1 MTLWLL
7 FAGLL
12 VLASVFLIYPFV
24 KRGDSAE
31 GEVLQA
37 NIQIFRDQQH
47 QLDAQLEK
55 KQINQT
61 QYQQLLAEA
70 KQLLLNN
77 TSEEATPAPI
87 PSEQNQAKRLLP
99 ILILLVPFFCFAVY
113 DSIGASADQRII
125 QLIQQAS
132 ESSDKVQAAEL
143 QTELYTAIEKRS
155 QQRPDNIYYWILLAK
170 RAIQQNDLAGAK
182 YNYSQAIKL
191 SPDDGYLL
199 GQYAEIL
206 FMLANSQFTDEVLQA
221 LDKAFAIDS
230 SNPTVLGLK
239 GIQSF
244 ESQQWQ
250 LAITYWQEAQR
261 QMDQN
266 SATANALKAGIT
278 RAQKRLGIQ
287 PDQSLVSPQ
296 VEIAVSID
304 QSIAFNPEQSVFV
317 ALVASSGTPM
327 PLAARKLRAGDLPIT
342 ITLSNADAVM
352 AGYNLSSTSEVKA
365 VARLSQSGSATPEV
379 GDWEYSINKVNL
391 ASLKQPLSLKI
402 SRQIRSKSAQK

>member
-1 MTLWLL
+1 MMLWLL
-7 FAGLL
+7 IAGLL
-12 VLASVFLIYPFV
+12 VLASIFLIIPFV
-24 KRGDSAE
+24 KAEHSAE

-37 NIQIFRDQQH
+37 NVQIFRDQQH
-47 QLDAQLEK
+47 QLDAQLEQ
-55 KQINQT
+55 KQISQV

-70 KQLLLNN
+70 KQLLLSN
-77 TSEEATPAPI
+77 TGEQTAEQATSSERR
-87 PSEQNQAKRLLP
+87 QAKGLLP
-99 ILILLVPFFCFAVY
+99 VLIIMVPCFCFAVY
-113 DSIGASADQRII
+113 HSIGASADQRII

-132 ESSDKVQAAEL
+132 ESSDKLQVVEL
-143 QTELYTAIEKRS
+143 QTKLYKAIEKRA

-206 FMLANSQFTDEVLQA
+206 FMLANSQFTDEVLLA

-244 ESQQWQ
+244 ENQQWQ

-261 QMDQN
+261 QMDQT
-266 SATANALKAGIT
+266 SATANALKAGIA

-287 PDQSLVSPQ
+287 PDQAVVSPQ

-317 ALVASSGTPM
+317 ALVATSGAPM

-352 AGYNLSSTSEVKA
+352 AGYNLSSASEVKA

-379 GDWEYSINKVNL
+379 GDWEDSVNPINLSTDNRSI
-391 ASLKQPLSLKI
+391 SLQI
-402 SRQIRSKSAQK
+402 SRQIVTD

>member
-1 MTLWLL
+1 MMLWLL
-7 FAGLL
+7 IAGLL
-12 VLASVFLIYPFV
+12 VLASIFLIYPFV
-24 KRGDSAE
+24 KADHSAE

-37 NIQIFRDQQH
+37 NIQIFRDQQY
-47 QLDAQLEK
+47 QLDAQLEQ
-55 KQINQT
+55 KQISQA

-70 KQLLLNN
+70 KQLLLSN
-77 TSEEATPAPI
+77 TGEQTTEKPVSSERR
-87 PSEQNQAKRLLP
+87 QAKGLLP
-99 ILILLVPFFCFAVY
+99 VLIILVPCFCFAVY
-113 DSIGASADQRII
+113 SSIGASADQRIL

-132 ESSDKVQAAEL
+132 VSSDITKAAEL
-143 QTELYTAIEKRS
+143 QTELYTAVEKRA

-182 YNYSQAIKL
+182 YNYAQAIKL

-206 FMLANSQFTDEVLQA
+206 FMLANSQFTDEVLIA

-266 SATANALKAGIT
+266 SATANALKAGIA

-287 PDQSLVSPQ
+287 PDQAVVSPQ

-317 ALVASSGTPM
+317 ALVATSGAPM

-352 AGYNLSSTSEVKA
+352 AGYNLSSASEVKA
-365 VARLSQSGSATPEV
+365 VARLSQSGSATPQT
-379 GDWEYSINKVNL
+379 GDWEDSVNPINLSAENISVSI
-391 ASLKQPLSLKI
+391 QI
-402 SRQIRSKSAQK
+402 SRQIVID

>member
-1 MTLWLL
+1 MMLWLL
-7 FAGLL
+7 IAGLL
-12 VLASVFLIYPFV
+12 VLASIFLIIPFV
-24 KRGDSAE
+24 KAEHSAE

-37 NIQIFRDQQH
+37 NVQIFRDQQH
-47 QLDAQLEK
+47 QLDAQLEQ
-55 KQINQT
+55 KQISQA

-70 KQLLLNN
+70 KQLLLSN
-77 TSEEATPAPI
+77 TGEQTTEQAT
-87 PSEQNQAKRLLP
+87 SLERRQAKGLLP
-99 ILILLVPFFCFAVY
+99 VLIILVPCFCFAVY
-113 DSIGASADQRII
+113 HSIGASADQRII

-132 ESSDKVQAAEL
+132 DSSDKLQVVEL
-143 QTELYTAIEKRS
+143 QTKLYKAIEKRA

-206 FMLANSQFTDEVLQA
+206 FMLANSQFTDEVLLA

-244 ESQQWQ
+244 ENQQWQ

-261 QMDQN
+261 QMDQT
-266 SATANALKAGIT
+266 SATANALKVGIA

-287 PDQSLVSPQ
+287 PDQAVVSPQ

-317 ALVASSGTPM
+317 ALVATSGAPM

-352 AGYNLSSTSEVKA
+352 AGYNLSSASKVKA

-379 GDWEYSINKVNL
+379 GDWEDSVNPINLSTDNRSI
-391 ASLKQPLSLKI
+391 SLQI
-402 SRQIRSKSAQK
+402 SRQIVID

>member
-1 MTLWLL
+1 MMLWLL
-7 FAGLL
+7 IAGLL
-12 VLASVFLIYPFV
+12 VLASIFLIYPFV
-24 KRGDSAE
+24 KAEHSAE
-31 GEVLQA
+31 GEVIQA
-37 NIQIFRDQQH
+37 NIQIFRDQQY
-47 QLDAQLEK
+47 QLDAQLEQ
-55 KQINQT
+55 KQISQA

-70 KQLLLNN
+70 KQLLLSN
-77 TSEEATPAPI
+77 TGEQTTEKPVSSERR
-87 PSEQNQAKRLLP
+87 QAKGLLP
-99 ILILLVPFFCFAVY
+99 VLIILVPCFCFAVY
-113 DSIGASADQRII
+113 SSIGASADQRIL

-132 ESSDKVQAAEL
+132 VSSDITKAAEL
-143 QTELYTAIEKRS
+143 QTELYTAVEKRA

-182 YNYSQAIKL
+182 YNYAQAIKL

-206 FMLANSQFTDEVLQA
+206 FMLANSQFTDEVLIA

-266 SATANALKAGIT
+266 SATANALKAGIA

-287 PDQSLVSPQ
+287 PDQAVVSPQ

-317 ALVASSGTPM
+317 ALVATSGAPM

-352 AGYNLSSTSEVKA
+352 AGYNLSSASEVKA
-365 VARLSQSGSATPEV
+365 VARLSQSGSATPQT
-379 GDWEYSINKVNL
+379 GDWEDSVNPINLSAENISVSI
-391 ASLKQPLSLKI
+391 QI
-402 SRQIRSKSAQK
+402 SRQIVID

>member
-1 MTLWLL
+1 MMLWLL
-7 FAGLL
+7 IAGLL
-12 VLASVFLIYPFV
+12 VLASIFLIYPFV
-24 KRGDSAE
+24 KAEHSAE

-37 NIQIFRDQQH
+37 NIQIFRDQQY
-47 QLDAQLEK
+47 QLDAQLEQ
-55 KQINQT
+55 KQISQA

-70 KQLLLNN
+70 KQLLLSN
-77 TSEEATPAPI
+77 TGEQTTEKPVSSERR
-87 PSEQNQAKRLLP
+87 QAKGLLP
-99 ILILLVPFFCFAVY
+99 VLIILVPCFCFAVY
-113 DSIGASADQRII
+113 SSIGASADQRIL

-132 ESSDKVQAAEL
+132 VSSDITKAAEL
-143 QTELYTAIEKRS
+143 QAELYTAVEKRA

-170 RAIQQNDLAGAK
+170 RAVQQNDLAGAK
-182 YNYSQAIKL
+182 YNYAQAIKL

-206 FMLANSQFTDEVLQA
+206 FMLANSQFTDEVLLA

-239 GIQSF
+239 GIHSF

-266 SATANALKAGIT
+266 SATANALKAGIA

-287 PDQSLVSPQ
+287 PDQAVVSPQ

-317 ALVASSGTPM
+317 ALVATSGAPM

-342 ITLSNADAVM
+342 ITLSNADAVI
-352 AGYNLSSTSEVKA
+352 AGYNLSSASEVKA
-365 VARLSQSGSATPEV
+365 VARLSQSGSATPQT
-379 GDWEYSINKVNL
+379 GDWEDSVNPINLSAENISVSI
-391 ASLKQPLSLKI
+391 QI
-402 SRQIRSKSAQK
+402 SRQIVID

>member
-7 FAGLL
+7 ISGLL
-12 VLASVFLIYPFV
+12 VLASMFLIYPFV
-24 KRGDSAE
+24 SKESLE
-31 GEVLQA
+31 QGEILQA
-37 NIQIFRDQQH
+37 NLQIFRDQQQ
-47 QLDAQLEK
+47 QLDKQLEQ
-55 KQINQT
+55 KQITKQ

-70 KQLLLNN
+70 KQLLLVN
-77 TSEEATPAPI
+77 TNDEGVQKPLS
-87 PSEQNQAKRLLP
+87 SKRRKIKVLLP
-99 ILILLVPFFCFAVY
+99 ILILLVPCFCFVVY
-113 DSIGASADQRII
+113 HSIGASADQKII
-125 QLIQQAS
+125 ELIQQAS
-132 ESSDKVQAAEL
+132 ESSNKVQVEKL
-143 QTELYTAIEKRS
+143 QTELYVAVEKRA

-170 RAIQQNDLAGAK
+170 RAIQQNDLTGAK

-206 FMLANSQFTDEVLQA
+206 FMLAKSQFTDEVLFA

-239 GIQSF
+239 GIQAF

-261 QMDQN
+261 QMDQT
-266 SATANALKAGIT
+266 SATVNALKAGIA

-287 PDQSLVSPQ
+287 PDQVAVSPQ

-304 QSIAFNPEQSVFV
+304 QSIEFNPQQSVFV
-317 ALVASSGTPM
+317 ALVATSGAPI
-327 PLAARKLRAGDLPIT
+327 PLAAKKLRAGDLPII

-352 AGYNLSSTSEVKA
+352 AGYNLSSASEVKA
-365 VARLSQSGSATPEV
+365 VARLSQSGSATPQV
-379 GDWEYSINKVNL
+379 GDWEDSMDSIDLSTEKRSV
-391 ASLKQPLSLKI
+391 SLQI
-402 SRQIRSKSAQK
+402 SRQIVTN

>member
-1 MTLWLL
+1 MMLWLL
-7 FAGLL
+7 IAGLL
-12 VLASVFLIYPFV
+12 VLASIFLIYPFV
-24 KRGDSAE
+24 KADHSAE

-37 NIQIFRDQQH
+37 NIQIFRDQQY
-47 QLDAQLEK
+47 QLDAQLEQ
-55 KQINQT
+55 KQISQA
-61 QYQQLLAEA
+61 QYQQLSAEA
-70 KQLLLNN
+70 KQLLLSN
-77 TSEEATPAPI
+77 TGEQTTEQPVSSERR
-87 PSEQNQAKRLLP
+87 QVKGLLP
-99 ILILLVPFFCFAVY
+99 VLIILVPCFCFAVY
-113 DSIGASADQRII
+113 SSIGASADQRIL

-132 ESSDKVQAAEL
+132 VSSDITKAAEL
-143 QTELYTAIEKRS
+143 QTELYTAVEKRA

-182 YNYSQAIKL
+182 YNYAQAIKL

-206 FMLANSQFTDEVLQA
+206 FMLANSQFTDEVLIA
-221 LDKAFAIDS
+221 LHKAFAIDS

-266 SATANALKAGIT
+266 SATANALKAGIA

-287 PDQSLVSPQ
+287 PDQAVVSPQ

-317 ALVASSGTPM
+317 ALVATSGAPM

-352 AGYNLSSTSEVKA
+352 AGYNLSSASEVKA
-365 VARLSQSGSATPEV
+365 VARLSQSGSATPQT
-379 GDWEYSINKVNL
+379 GDWEDSVNPINLSAENISVSI
-391 ASLKQPLSLKI
+391 QI
-402 SRQIRSKSAQK
+402 SRQIVID

>member
-1 MTLWLL
+1 MMLWLL
-7 FAGLL
+7 IAGLL
-12 VLASVFLIYPFV
+12 VLASIFLIIPFV
-24 KRGDSAE
+24 KAEHSAE

-37 NIQIFRDQQH
+37 NVQIFRDQQH
-47 QLDAQLEK
+47 QLDAQLEQ
-55 KQINQT
+55 KQISQA

-70 KQLLLNN
+70 KQLLLSN
-77 TSEEATPAPI
+77 TGEQTTEQATSSERR
-87 PSEQNQAKRLLP
+87 QAKGLLP
-99 ILILLVPFFCFAVY
+99 VLIIMVPCFCFAVY
-113 DSIGASADQRII
+113 HSIGASADQRII

-132 ESSDKVQAAEL
+132 ESSDKLQVVEL
-143 QTELYTAIEKRS
+143 QTKLYKAIEKRA

-206 FMLANSQFTDEVLQA
+206 FMLANSQFTDEVLLA

-244 ESQQWQ
+244 ENQQWQ

-261 QMDQN
+261 QMDQT
-266 SATANALKAGIT
+266 SATANALKAGIA

-287 PDQSLVSPQ
+287 RDQAVVSPQ

-317 ALVASSGTPM
+317 ALVATSGAPM

-352 AGYNLSSTSEVKA
+352 AGYNLSSASEVKA

-379 GDWEYSINKVNL
+379 GDWEDSVNPINLSTDNRSI
-391 ASLKQPLSLKI
+391 SLQI
-402 SRQIRSKSAQK
+402 SRQIVTD